1 MFFELDIKGDRLPPG
16 VLCLTFDDGPD
27 RTEKA
32 EGPGPRTD
40 ELGAYLRSMGVPATF
55 FVVGE
60 FASKAP
66 DILEGLKRDGHLV
79 ANHTRDHPSLPGFV
93 AEGGDVIG
101 QLAATDATITDFIDG
116 ETAFFRAPYGDWRLK
131 GEARSNVAEVLNRS
145 AMAGRC
151 VGPIGWDID
160 VGDVGF
166 WRDDRPAEDC
176 ARAYLEAI
184 EQIGRGIV
192 LMHDNTADI
201 PEIRARNRALGMVR
215 WLVPELQKRGYRF
228 IRLDEVPQAAS
239 AARVD
244 AMLTLTTLDGR
255 WVAASPSSDELVFV
269 SGASA
274 PPEAIFGRVEL
285 GEGRWAIR
293 AANGCFLS
301 PGDGE
306 ILANAPAAG
315 DRETLL
321 VEDRDDGA
329 IVLRTIDGRCLGQGA
344 EGDDRVRAFAPIPT
358 DLEAFRAAD
367 PSAKDEELAVES

>member
-1 MFFELDIKGDRLPPG
+1 M
-16 VLCLTFDDGPD
+16 
-27 RTEKA
+27 
-32 EGPGPRTD
+32 
-40 ELGAYLRSMGVPATF
+40 
-55 FVVGE
+55 
-60 FASKAP
+60 
-66 DILEGLKRDGHLV
+66 
-79 ANHTRDHPSLPGFV
+79 
-93 AEGGDVIG
+93 IG
-101 QLAATDATITDFIDG
+101 QLAAPDATLTDFIDG
-116 ETAFFRAPYGDWRLK
+116 EVAFFRAPYGDWRLK

-160 VGDVGF
+160 AGDVGF

-184 EQIGRGIV
+184 ERVGRGIV

-215 WLVPELQKRGYRF
+215 SLVPELRKLGYRF
-228 IRLDEVPQAAS
+228 VRLDEVPQAAS

-255 WVAASPSSDELVFV
+255 WVAAPPSTSTSDELIFV

-285 GEGRWAIR
+285 GEGRWALR

-306 ILANAPAAG
+306 VLANAPTAG
-315 DRETLL
+315 DHETFS
-321 VEDRDDGA
+321 VEVRDDGA
-329 IVLRTIDGRCLGQGA
+329 IILRTIDGRCLGQGA
-344 EGDDRVRAFAPIPT
+344 EGDDRLRTFAPIPT
-358 DLEAFRAAD
+358 DLEAFRVAD
-367 PSAKDEELAVES
+367 PFAKDEAPAAES